1 MILISDWNQGED
13 LLYIFPDE
21 LKKSYESLKI
31 PLIIMGPVASGDY
44 EPLAISDG
52 FLDYHNIS
60 REKWYEFYGGSLKEG
75 LFERVHPGER
85 DKLRAI
91 SYDFLDKKTEYDVTF
106 RARREDGYHLIHST
120 GYWQT
125 MEDGTELA
133 FIVYNDVQK
142 HEDKL
147 SEISNRYKLF
157 QKDEFYIDTLTNLP
171 NINYVNRHGNVRL
184 QEIIAKGRNPV
195 VIYLDIDSM
204 QSYNR
209 RYGFEKGDDL
219 LCLVANVLLEEFT
232 HGMVVR
238 IVSDHFA
245 VIDEYNGE
253 EDIIRK
259 IEDVNSKIKIRA
271 YGTTTGLNVG
281 IYVGKEGI
289 SLTESLDHATRA
301 NKLVGEDLNKFYR
314 FYTAE
319 DDTLYNHQRYIVE
332 HFDTAKEEGWIK
344 VFYQCFLRIE
354 SGNGMGFEAL
364 ARWMDPEQGM
374 INPADFIPALEKY
387 HLTHEMD
394 LYIFETVCKEVKTR
408 YDEGLPLLPVSINF
422 SRQDFDYIDV
432 IGEINRIYDKYDISQ
447 YGIDKSYF
455 IIEITEQGLATAT
468 DAFYEQLD
476 KIRKSGY
483 KLWVDDFGSGY
494 SSLNVFSN
502 FDIDL
507 IKFDMNLLMNL
518 DAHNGANRVIIKAL
532 IDVAHRLGIHTLCEG
547 METNAQRQFLLD
559 AGCELGQGFYYH
571 IPESLDTILD
581 RLHKNIPIPKW
592 ESEDERN
599 EREKS
604 WR

>member
-1 MILISDWNQGED
+1 MF
-13 LLYIFPDE
+13 IFPDE
-21 LKKSYESLKI
+21 IKKSYESLKVPMI
-31 PLIIMGPVASGDY
+31 VMGPSASGDY

-52 FLDYHNIS
+52 FLTFYDLS
-60 REKWYEFYGGSLKEG
+60 REKLYGYYGDRLKEG
-75 LFERVHPGER
+75 LFDRVHPGER
-85 DKLRAI
+85 DKLRTI

-106 RARREDGYHLIHST
+106 RAWMGEEYHLIHSI

-125 MEDGTELA
+125 VEDGTDLA
-133 FIVYNDVQK
+133 FLVYHDVQK
-142 HEDKL
+142 HKDMFK
-147 SEISNRYKLF
+147 EISKKYKLF
-157 QKDEFYIDTLTNLP
+157 QKDEFYFDNLTDLP
-171 NINYVNRHGNVRL
+171 NINFVNKNGDL
-184 QEIIAKGRNPV
+184 KIQEIIERGKSPV
-195 VIYLDIDSM
+195 VLYLDIDSM

-219 LCLVANVLLEEFT
+219 LILVANVLVDEFP
-232 HGMVVR
+232 HGIVVR

-245 VIDEYNGE
+245 VIDEYRGE
-253 EDIIRK
+253 EDIISK
-259 IEDVNSKIKIRA
+259 IEDINSKIKIRA

-281 IYVGKEGI
+281 VYVDNEGV
-289 SLTESLDHATRA
+289 SYTEALDHAIRA

-332 HFDTAKEEGWIK
+332 NFDKAMEEGWIR

-364 ARWMDPEQGM
+364 ARWMDPVYGM
-374 INPADFIPALEKY
+374 VRPDDFIPALDKY

-394 LYIFETVCKEVKTR
+394 LYMFETVCKEVKTR

-432 IGEINRIYDKYDISQ
+432 VGELNRIYDEYNIDQ

-468 DAFYEQLD
+468 DAFYEQLA
-476 KIRKSGY
+476 KIRESGY

-507 IKFDMNLLMNL
+507 IKFDMNLLLNM
-518 DAHNGANRVIIKAL
+518 DAHNGANKVIIKGM
-532 IDVAHRLGIHTLCEG
+532 IDIAHKLGIHTLCEG
-547 METNAQRQFLLD
+547 METEEQRQFLLD
-559 AGCELGQGFYYH
+559 AGCELGQGYFYH
-571 IPESLDTILD
+571 NPESLDTILD
-581 RLHKNIPIPKW
+581 RLHENIPIPKW
-592 ESEDERN
+592 ESENERI